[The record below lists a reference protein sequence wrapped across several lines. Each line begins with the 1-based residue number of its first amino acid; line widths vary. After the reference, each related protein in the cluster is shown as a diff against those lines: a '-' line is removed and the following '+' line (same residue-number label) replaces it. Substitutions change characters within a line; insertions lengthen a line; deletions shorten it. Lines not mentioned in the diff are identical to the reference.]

1 MAGVSWTPS
10 HSPDPLKQRHESWK
24 PGEPKGTKVAPA
36 FGEVYAE
43 AKVELWGM
51 TSSVP
56 REEGGP
62 SCASSI
68 CVIR

>member
-1 MAGVSWTPS
+1 MSPTAGVSWTPS

-43 AKVELWGM
+43 AKVEL
-51 TSSVP
+51 
-56 REEGGP
+56 GG
-62 SCASSI
+62 
-68 CVIR
+68 